1 MVRRPAVM
9 ALAATAFLA
18 SVGVLAAAFMS
29 GPEDVVP
36 AGDAALPAV
45 QAPAESAGGEA
56 PAAPAVTTFEL
67 VGGDTLADLLL
78 AAGSDPV
85 EAGRAVDALAG
96 LWDARRLQIGQHVHI
111 ALAGSGE
118 GAGALAWFA
127 VALAEGGYIVVR
139 QHQAE
144 GFLAARSEGL
154 PGEAPP
160 LAAPEEHR
168 SIAVHGL
175 EARRGDTLMRLAL
188 RAGASRGDADRAIR
202 ALSRLVDP
210 ASLQIGQRLEV
221 ALAATGGGPRLV
233 ALSLE
238 SADGRFIVARRL
250 AAGGYDAFPSD
261 RPFTA
266 TEVPEGEG
274 QEVVER
280 AAVSGLRVE
289 RFALRSG
296 DTLMSLLLAAG
307 AERGEAARAIA
318 ALRPHYDL
326 RRLQIGRELRVVF
339 ASRAGGEALAVVAVA
354 IGDGLYV
361 QADLRAGAFVAART
375 ETPVGAVPLPGAAPP
390 ELAAGDDGE
399 QEEAAVAA
407 RQPQAEDEAMAAG
420 AVALSPRAEQAWLIA
435 RQGDTLAGLLRL
447 LGGREDETTRIVA
460 ALAGH
465 GGLAAGRELVVVTD
479 EDDRGLRIVAL
490 SVDREGGGMLA
501 VWRRQDGSFAVREAD
516 SHIDL
521 ADFMPADGAA
531 ARVPDAT
538 HARIEIAAGGTLAEG
553 LLALG
558 IDAVEADRAIDSL
571 NGVFDPRRIRAGQ
584 VVEVAHNGAG
594 LAGFALAFA
603 PGERVE
609 VARDG
614 NGFRARLVELPLLRR
629 LAAASGRIESSLY
642 QAALAAGVP
651 LPVLTDTIRAYSFD
665 VDFQREIRAGDDFA
679 LLYEYFVDEAGR
691 TVRHGAP
698 LHAVLRLSGAP
709 LPIYRFT
716 PASGFGDYFN
726 DRGESVRKE
735 LLRTPIDGARITSAY
750 GMRTLFGYTR
760 MHKGVDFGAPTGT
773 PILAAGDGVVDYVGR
788 NGAYGNYVRLRH
800 NSTYQTAY
808 AHMSRFASGLARG
821 KRVRQGETIGYVGN
835 SGRST
840 GPHLHYEV
848 MVDGELIDPMSLR
861 LPAGEILA
869 GSELARFQGERER
882 LDGLL
887 ASLLEEQ
894 LAAGSR

>member
-1 MVRRPAVM
+1 M

-18 SVGVLAAAFMS
+18 SVAVLAAAFMS
-29 GPEDVVP
+29 GPEDEDVVP
-36 AGDAALPAV
+36 AGDAAPPAV
-45 QAPAESAGGEA
+45 QAPAEGAGGEA
-56 PAAPAVTTFEL
+56 PAVMTVE
-67 VGGDTLADLLL
+67 VVSGDTLADLLL

-85 EAGRAVDALAG
+85 EADRAVDALAG

-111 ALAGSGE
+111 ALTGSGE
-118 GAGALAWFA
+118 GARALAWFA
-127 VALAEGGYIVVR
+127 VALDEGGYVVVR
-139 QHQAE
+139 RHRAE
-144 GFLAARSEGL
+144 DFLAARSEGL
-154 PGEAPP
+154 PGEGLP

-168 SIAVHGL
+168 SIAVHAL

-188 RAGASRGDADRAIR
+188 RAGALRSDTDRAIR

-221 ALAATGGGPRLV
+221 ALATADGGPRLA

-238 SADGRFIVARRL
+238 SADGRFLVARRL

-261 RPFTA
+261 RPFAA
-266 TEVPEGEG
+266 TGAPAGEG

-280 AAVSGLRVE
+280 ATTSGWRVE
-289 RFALRSG
+289 RLALRSG

-326 RRLQIGRELRVVF
+326 RRLQIGQELRVVF
-339 ASRAGGEALAVVAVA
+339 ASRAEGEALTVVAVS

-361 QADLRAGAFVAART
+361 QADLRDGAFVAART

-390 ELAAGDDGE
+390 ELAASDDGE
-399 QEEAAVAA
+399 KEEAAVAD
-407 RQPQAEDEAMAAG
+407 RQPQAEGEAQAAG

-447 LGGREDETTRIVA
+447 LGGREDETARIVA

-490 SVDREGGGMLA
+490 SIDREGGGMLA
-501 VWRRQDGSFAVREAD
+501 VWRRQDGSFAVRETD
-516 SHIDL
+516 NHVDL

-531 ARVPDAT
+531 AQVPDAS
-538 HARIEIAAGGTLAEG
+538 HAHIEIAAGSTLAEG

-558 IDAVEADRAIDSL
+558 VDAVEADRAIDSL

-584 VVEVAHNGAG
+584 IVEVARDDDG

-614 NGFRARLVELPLLRR
+614 DDFRARLVALPLLRR
-629 LAAASGRIESSLY
+629 FAAASGRIKSSLY

-651 LPVLTDTIRAYSFD
+651 LSVLADTIRAYSFD

-679 LLYEYFVDEAGR
+679 LLYEYFVDEAGH

-698 LHAVLRLSGAP
+698 LHAVLRLSGAA

-716 PASGFGDYFN
+716 PDSGFEDYFN
-726 DRGESVRKE
+726 DRGESVRKA

-760 MHKGVDFGAPTGT
+760 MHRGVDFGAPTGT

-821 KRVRQGETIGYVGN
+821 KRVRQGETIGYVGS

-848 MVDGELIDPMSLR
+848 LVDGELIDPISLR
-861 LPAGEILA
+861 LPAGEMLA
-869 GSELARFQGERER
+869 GGELIRFQGERER

-887 ASLLEEQ
+887 ASLLEEL

>member
-18 SVGVLAAAFMS
+18 SVAVLAAAFMS
-29 GPEDVVP
+29 GPEDAVP
-36 AGDAALPAV
+36 AGDAAPPAV
-45 QAPAESAGGEA
+45 QVLAEGAGGEA
-56 PAAPAVTTFEL
+56 LAAPAVTTVEV

-85 EAGRAVDALAG
+85 EADRAVDALAG

-111 ALAGSGE
+111 ALAESGE
-118 GAGALAWFA
+118 GARALTWFA
-127 VALAEGGYIVVR
+127 VALDEGGYIVVR
-139 QHQAE
+139 RHRAE
-144 GFLAARSEGL
+144 DFLAARSEGL
-154 PGEAPP
+154 PGEALL

-175 EARRGDTLMRLAL
+175 EARRGDTLMQLAL
-188 RAGASRGDADRAIR
+188 RAGASRSDADRAIR

-221 ALAATGGGPRLV
+221 ALAAAGGGPRLA

-238 SADGRFIVARRL
+238 GADGRFIVARRL

-261 RPFTA
+261 RPFAA
-266 TEVPEGEG
+266 TEAPEGEE
-274 QEVVER
+274 QEAVER
-280 AAVSGLRVE
+280 AAASGLRVE
-289 RFALRSG
+289 RSALRSG
-296 DTLMSLLLAAG
+296 DTLMSLLLSAG

-361 QADLRAGAFVAART
+361 QADLRDGAFVAART
-375 ETPVGAVPLPGAAPP
+375 ETPVGTVPLPGAAPP
-390 ELAAGDDGE
+390 ELAASDSGE
-399 QEEAAVAA
+399 QEEATVAA
-407 RQPQAEDEAMAAG
+407 RQPQAEGEGAG
-420 AVALSPRAEQAWLIA
+420 TVALSPRAEQAWLIA
-435 RQGDTLAGLLRL
+435 GQGDTLAGLLRL
-447 LGGREDETTRIVA
+447 LGGREDETARIVA

-490 SVDREGGGMLA
+490 SIDREGGGMLA

-516 SHIDL
+516 SHVDL

-531 ARVPDAT
+531 ARVPGAS
-538 HARIEIAAGGTLAEG
+538 HAHIEIPAGGTLAEG

-558 IDAVEADRAIDSL
+558 IDAVEVDRAIDSL

-584 VVEVAHNGAG
+584 VVEVVHDAAG
-594 LAGFALAFA
+594 LAGFALTFA

-609 VARDG
+609 VARDDD
-614 NGFRARLVELPLLRR
+614 GFRARLVELPLLRR
-629 LAAASGRIESSLY
+629 FAAASGRIESSLY

-651 LPVLTDTIRAYSFD
+651 PPVLAATIRAYSFD
-665 VDFQREIRAGDDFA
+665 VDFQREIRTGDDFA
-679 LLYEYFVDEAGR
+679 LLYEYFVDEAGH

-716 PASGFGDYFN
+716 LASGFGDYFN

-760 MHKGVDFGAPTGT
+760 MHRGVDFGAPTGT

-861 LPAGEILA
+861 LPAGEILT
-869 GSELARFQGERER
+869 GGELARFQGERER

-894 LAAGSR
+894 LAAADPG